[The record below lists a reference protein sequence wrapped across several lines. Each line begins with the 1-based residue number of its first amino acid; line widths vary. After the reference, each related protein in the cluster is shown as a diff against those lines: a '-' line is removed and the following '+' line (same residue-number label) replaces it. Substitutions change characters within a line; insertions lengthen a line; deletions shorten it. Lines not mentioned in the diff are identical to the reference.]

1 MFYPVNLV
9 VRNRPCVIV
18 GGGAVAYRK
27 AKQLL
32 QAGARVTVLSPDVH
46 AGLKKLPVRIVRKR
60 LSKLPEAFLVIAAT
74 NDPELNRRI
83 SRECARRNILV
94 NVVDQ
99 PELCTFTAPSVFR
112 RGDLTVAI
120 STNGASPAVAKRVR
134 LELRKLYPAEFA
146 SLMRLLSACRRKIRD
161 TVPSQKRRFRMLARL
176 ASQRLFGL
184 WRRRGLAAVRREI
197 EKVMSRA

>member
-32 QAGARVTVLSPDVH
+32 QAGAKVTVLCPDVH
-46 AGLKKLPVRIVRKR
+46 AGFKKLPVRVVRKR
-60 LSKLPEAFLVIAAT
+60 LSKLPRAFLVIAAT
-74 NDPELNRRI
+74 NDPALNRRI

-99 PELCTFTAPSVFR
+99 PNLCTFTAPSVFR

-120 STNGASPAVAKRVR
+120 STNGSSPAVARRVR
-134 LELRKLYPAEFA
+134 LELRKMYPAEFS
-146 SLMRLLSACRRKIRD
+146 SLMRLLSACRRKIRA
-161 TVPSQKRRFRMLARL
+161 TVASRRRRFRILTRL
-176 ASQRLFGL
+176 ASQRLFDL